1 MEKKIGEIFDYK
13 GVKLQCV
20 INPDKGCNNCY
31 FSKRIEDCVS
41 FNCIFTC
48 RKDITNVKFIKI
60 E

>member
-20 INPDKGCNNCY
+20 INPYLVCNECY
-31 FSKRIEDCVS
+31 FSKREDCVR
-41 FNCIFTC
+41 FNCIAPC
-48 RKDITNVKFIKI
+48 RKDGANVKFIKI